1 MPEAVLDAPVVTES
15 LGWRAGLP
23 DDLKQNEAFTNF
35 KTVGE
40 FGKDYLAVK
49 AKATELEGK
58 LGDYVPKLPDNATD
72 EDRNLYFDA
81 LGRPK
86 QPSEY
91 ELDGED
97 KNAPEWNQWSRGLLH
112 SAGLTKAQAKIMN
125 AGFNQK
131 VQAMVDA
138 HNASVQA
145 EVKASETKLR
155 SEWGDKFDTNVELA
169 KRLYQKYGEGE
180 FDKAFDA
187 GSAANR
193 FSVIKMLV
201 KFASVTGED
210 RSPQGGTSHSNG
222 GTTPSFINYDK
233 SPAPP
238 KRN

>member
-1 MPEAVLDAPVVTES
+1 MPETLEAPPVTES

-23 DDLKQNEAFTNF
+23 DDLKQNEAFVPY

-40 FGKDYLAVK
+40 FAKNYLEVSNK
-49 AKATELEGK
+49 AKDLEGK

-97 KNAPEWNQWSRGLLH
+97 KNAPEWNQWSKGLLH
-112 SAGLTKAQAKIMN
+112 SAGLTKAQAKIVA
-125 AGFNQK
+125 AGWNQK
-131 VQAMVDA
+131 FQGMVEA
-138 HNASVQA
+138 HNAAIKA
-145 EVKASETKLR
+145 EVSASEAKLR
-155 SEWGDKFDTNVELA
+155 SEYGAKFDTNVELA

-187 GSAANR
+187 GTSANR
-193 FSVIKMLV
+193 YSIIKMLV

-210 RSPQGGTSHSNG
+210 KSPQGGNSRTEPK
-222 GTTPSFINYDK
+222 GTSFINYDK
-233 SPAPP
+233 SPEPP
-238 KRN
+238 KKN